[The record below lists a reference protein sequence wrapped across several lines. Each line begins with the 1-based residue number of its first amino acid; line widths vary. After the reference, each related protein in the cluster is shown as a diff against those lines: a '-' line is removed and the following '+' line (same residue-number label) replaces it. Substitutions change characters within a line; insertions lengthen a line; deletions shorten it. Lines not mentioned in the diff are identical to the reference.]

1 MSHLPATTDK
11 TFAADIATGGA
22 VVDFW
27 GEG

>member
-1 MSHLPATTDK
+1 MSHLPATTDA
-11 TFAADIATGGA
+11 TFAKDVGTGGA